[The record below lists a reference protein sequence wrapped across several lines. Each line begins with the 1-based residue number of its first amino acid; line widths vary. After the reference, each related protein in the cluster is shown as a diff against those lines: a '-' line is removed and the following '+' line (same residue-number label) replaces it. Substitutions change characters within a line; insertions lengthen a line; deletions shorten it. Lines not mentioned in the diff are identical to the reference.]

1 MTINK
6 LTKTQVGSRI
16 PNSSANSVL
25 FIDSNLKLAEDSNI
39 TWDTSV
45 LTLGGTIAMGTNQIT
60 GVGDPTLD
68 QDAATKAYV
77 DNSVS
82 FDFQLFTNDTASDI
96 GGIYY
101 AMTDSQLGGGE
112 STLTTAGLSAATNDQ
127 ATVNWASPSGGLGIL
142 EITGG
147 IYTLHIHAEKT
158 AGTSDL
164 QIYGEIYKRASGGAE
179 TLISTTEI
187 SSIITSKTQT
197 ILHTGDVVDQTIL
210 ATDRIVVKILAN
222 CGGGSG
228 ATLVLYQEGSTSSH
242 LAFPATSNILNQIFV
257 RQDGTKPLTANWDV
271 GAFTI
276 TGTQFISDIAIGT
289 APFVVTSTTVV
300 ANLQAAT
307 VATITGL
314 APDTATTQATQAAI
328 TTCANLTTVG
338 ALDSGS
344 ITSNFGAIDNG
355 ASNIT
360 TTGTI
365 TGTTLNG
372 TSALQ
377 LNGTDINTGATL
389 SNVAYLDQTN
399 TFTNGILAL
408 GVEDTTQGALT
419 LHGTATGEGGQ
430 INIKLP
436 GDADGTFENW
446 TIDVGA
452 GDYMRIFASDASVLH
467 YFSPTV
473 TIFNETGQ
481 DVDFRVEASGAVNAL
496 FVQGSDG
503 NVGIGTA
510 VPASSFHVV
519 TNDAAGLIT
528 LQNINTGDNTPKRFL
543 IQGIHYDIDE
553 EKNLAMWQE
562 SAAATTKIRI
572 GGGQNSHNAATE
584 IGFYTAADNTTVTG
598 TSRMT
603 ISSAGLVNVVGEIT
617 AGTKTFKID
626 HPVDPDNKILYHMA
640 IEGPRVDLIY
650 RGTTTLVKGKATI
663 DLNKD
668 SSVVGMIDGTFEA
681 LTQNSKVTSLHAQES
696 FDRVKSGVIT
706 GATFEITSENT
717 ESTDEVAWVV
727 MAERADQFIKSIDKT
742 DAEGHLIP
750 EQDKEDSDLSL
761 LEDEIVTT
769 DKIEE
774 DKEETIE
781 TVEMKGK
788 GYKIHY
794 QAYGEELPTRKVI
807 KQYVEPVV
815 VEEPEIIEEEPVVE
829 EEPVIVEEPV
839 L

>member
-77 DNSVS
+77 DNSVA

-242 LAFPATSNILNQIFV
+242 LAFPATSNILSQIFV

-338 ALDSGS
+338 ALNAGS
-344 ITSNFGAIDNG
+344 ITSGF
-355 ASNIT
+355 
-360 TTGTI
+360 
-365 TGTTLNG
+365 
-372 TSALQ
+372 TS
-377 LNGTDINTGATL
+377 
-389 SNVAYLDQTN
+389 
-399 TFTNGILAL
+399 
-408 GVEDTTQGALT
+408 
-419 LHGTATGEGGQ
+419 
-430 INIKLP
+430 
-436 GDADGTFENW
+436 
-446 TIDVGA
+446 IDVGA
-452 GDYMRIFASDASVLH
+452 GSIDGGTITADTAFSGTSLTNAAAITISSTGAGVNITTHTDATDD
-467 YFSPTV
+467 FTV
-473 TIFNETGQ
+473 NSTML
-481 DVDFRVEASGAVNAL
+481 VVEGDS
-496 FVQGSDG
+496 G

-815 VEEPEIIEEEPVVE
+815 VEPEIIEEEPVVV